1 MVAFAY
7 CTAFW
12 TALICL
18 ASAGFFEQ
26 VFGVTNQTLL
36 QLSIPDKLR
45 GRVTSVLNLSRAI
58 SPIGAMIAGAG
69 SDYFGTPR
77 TITIIMGL
85 TAAIVAIFV
94 LIFSPTVRNY
104 KLSQSIQSPD

>member
-1 MVAFAY
+1 
-7 CTAFW
+7 
-12 TALICL
+12 
-18 ASAGFFEQ
+18 
-26 VFGVTNQTLL
+26 
-36 QLSIPDKLR
+36 
-45 GRVTSVLNLSRAI
+45 
-58 SPIGAMIAGAG
+58 MIAGAG